1 MKNISVNGK
10 SLSEIIDQ
18 LEDAQL
24 SFDGLGCGL
33 ECAMID
39 DDLEM
44 YEKAESLLRNS
55 ISMLKEL
62 AGYFQKA
69 N

>member
-10 SLSEIIDQ
+10 SLSGIIDQ

-62 AGYFQKA
+62 AGYFPKA

>member
-10 SLSEIIDQ
+10 NLSGIIDQ

-44 YEKAESLLRNS
+44 YERAECLLRES
-55 ISMLKEL
+55 IRMIKKL
-62 AGYFQKA
+62 AGYPQKA

>member
-10 SLSEIIDQ
+10 SLSGIIDQ

>member
-10 SLSEIIDQ
+10 SLFGIIDQ

-39 DDLEM
+39 DELEM
-44 YEKAESLLRNS
+44 YEKTECILRDS

-62 AGYFQKA
+62 AGYPQKA